1 LGVSKFPGT
10 PISLI
15 LLRKINEIGVPGKY
29 FLAAKAAKGL
39 ARGLFRLKLYQARV
53 ILSRY
58 CSPSFLRT
66 RAVASAEGSE

>member
-53 ILSRY
+53 ILSCY
-58 CSPSFLRT
+58 
-66 RAVASAEGSE
+66 